1 MSKKNPKK
9 DLISRVAS
17 KRVLDK
23 NTSAFQAYGEYKKAA
38 DIIERADFASGKRVV
53 FKSGTGSTLNFEI
66 NRHGAYSTTA
76 QTI

>member
-1 MSKKNPKK
+1 MSKKTPQKS
-9 DLISRVAS
+9 LISRIAS
-17 KRVLDK
+17 KSVLDK
-23 NTSAFQAYGEYKKAA
+23 NTSAFKSYDNYRKAS

>member
-1 MSKKNPKK
+1 MSKKAPQKSIIGK
-9 DLISRVAS
+9 VVTKSV
-17 KRVLDK
+17 VEK
-23 NTSAFQAYGEYKKAA
+23 NAPAFEAYGDYRKAA

>member
-1 MSKKNPKK
+1 MSKKAPQKS
-9 DLISRVAS
+9 LIGKVAS
-17 KRVLDK
+17 KSVVKK
-23 NTSAFQAYGEYKKAA
+23 NASAFETYGNYRKAA

>member
-1 MSKKNPKK
+1 MSKKAPQKSIIGK
-9 DLISRVAS
+9 VAS
-17 KRVLDK
+17 KSVVKK
-23 NTSAFQAYGEYKKAA
+23 NAPAFESYGNYRKAA

-53 FKSGTGSTLNFEI
+53 FKSDTGSTLNFEI